1 MSTKIISVRV
11 VTNAKDEKV
20 EETAPDTY
28 KVRVGVPPEK
38 GRANDRVVELL
49 AEYFNVPRSHIFL
62 SAGALSRDKI
72 FTIEH

>member
-1 MSTKIISVRV
+1 MSNKVISVRV

-38 GRANDRVVELL
+38 GRANDRVIELL
-49 AEYFNVPRSHIFL
+49 AEYFDVSRSRVFL

-72 FTIEH
+72 FTIKD